1 MARIAIVGDG
11 PAGLSAGLFLAR
23 NGHEAVVYG
32 TDDTAMHHAYLH
44 NYLGVPDV
52 DGSAFQAV
60 ARRQAVDAGVDLR
73 DAEVTEI
80 TPGEHGTFV
89 VATADGSLSAD
100 YVLLAGGKASQRL
113 ASALGAPPEDGHVP
127 VDTEQRTVVP
137 RLYAAGRVVR
147 PERSQAIVSAGA
159 GAVAALDILSREA
172 GRDVHDWDTPPDDED
187 GS

>member
-1 MARIAIVGDG
+1 MARIVIVGDG
-11 PAGLSAGLFLAR
+11 PAGLSAGLFLAK
-23 NGHEAVVYG
+23 NGHEAVVFG
-32 TDDTAMHHAYLH
+32 TDDTAMHHAHLH

-60 ARRQAVDAGVDLR
+60 SRKQAVDVGVDLR
-73 DAEVTEI
+73 DVEVTEI
-80 TPGEHGTFV
+80 TAGEQGGFV
-89 VATADGSLSAD
+89 VHADDGALTAD
-100 YVLLAGGKASQRL
+100 YVVLAGGKSAQRF
-113 ASALGAPPEDGHVP
+113 ASALGAPPEDGKVP
-127 VDTEQRTVVP
+127 VDVEQRTIVP

-172 GRDVHDWDTPPDDED
+172 GRDVHDWDSPPRDED